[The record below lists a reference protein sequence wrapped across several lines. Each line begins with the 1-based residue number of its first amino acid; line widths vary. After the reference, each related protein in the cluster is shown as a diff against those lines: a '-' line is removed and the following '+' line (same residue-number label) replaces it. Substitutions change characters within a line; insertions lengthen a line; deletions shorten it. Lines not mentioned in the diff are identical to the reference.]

1 MTTQDQL
8 DDLTTTIGEALRETW
23 LKGYTTAASEV
34 LANAIAELD
43 TRAKNSGNEGVV
55 TGLEIAIAILKEQ
68 LKWLFF

>member
-68 LKWLFF
+68 LK

>member
-34 LANAIAELD
+34 LANAIAEIEK
-43 TRAKNSGNEGVV
+43 RASHTGNEG
-55 TGLEIAIAILKEQ
+55 TNMGLNIAIAILKEQ
-68 LKWLFF
+68 LK

>member
-34 LANAIAELD
+34 LANAIADLEQ
-43 TRAKNSGNEGVV
+43 RAKSAGNESVV

-68 LKWLFF
+68 LK

>member
-1 MTTQDQL
+1 MTTQEQL

-34 LANAIAELD
+34 LGQAIADLD
-43 TRAKNSGNEGVV
+43 QRAKSAGNEGVV

-68 LKWLFF
+68 LK

>member
-34 LANAIAELD
+34 LGNAITDLEQ
-43 TRAKNSGNEGVV
+43 RIKNTGNEG
-55 TGLEIAIAILKEQ
+55 TINGLEIAIAMLKEQ
-68 LKWLFF
+68 LK